1 MLEYPNI
8 DPTLVQ
14 IGGLEIRWYGLFY
27 IIAFLFAYLF
37 LRKFFRY
44 RNVFLEKE
52 GYDNLLFL
60 LMIAVIVGGRIGYVL
75 FYNPAYYLQNPLK
88 IFALWEG
95 GLSFHGGAIAVVLLG
110 YLFCRKHN
118 YNFYQL
124 ADPVT
129 PFAAIGIGLVRL
141 GNFINAE
148 LYGRVTDKPWGMIFP
163 TDKQQLPRH
172 PSQLYQAFLEGVLL
186 FIITFIALKKSNRP
200 GICFWLFITFYGI
213 FRFIVEFYR
222 QPDEQLGFIIGFLT
236 MGQILSGIMVV
247 VGIVGIIFFLKKK
260 T

>member
-8 DPTLVQ
+8 DPTLLQ

-27 IIAFLFAYLF
+27 IITFLFAYFF

-44 RNVFLEKE
+44 RNVYLQKE
-52 GYDNLLFL
+52 EYDNLLFL
-60 LMIAVIVGGRIGYVL
+60 LMVAVIVGGRIGYVL
-75 FYNPAYYLQNPLK
+75 FYNPAYYLQHPLK

-95 GLSFHGGAIAVVLLG
+95 GLSFHGGAIAMVLLG

-118 YNFYQL
+118 YNFFQL

-129 PFAAIGIGLVRL
+129 PFAAIGIGLGRL

-163 TDKQQLPRH
+163 TDNQQLPRH
-172 PSQLYQAFLEGVLL
+172 PSQLYEAFLEGLVL
-186 FIITFIALKKSNRP
+186 FFITFIALKKSNRY

-236 MGQILSGIMVV
+236 MGQILSGIMAV
-247 VGIVGIIFFLKKK
+247 VGIVGSIFFLKKK
-260 T
+260 A